1 MRADTHMQKAMSH
14 MDEHPAVFRKI
25 GQRIVEMLKTGFQL
39 LVAGLLAVMVVMPV
53 KFAEAQTAPK
63 QAAAPNAASNSTQKR
78 TFENMPPVVAE
89 INGTK
94 ITKEELAFEA
104 LKMHGHDEVDE
115 MIGLSIVLQECKRLN
130 LTITDEETQA
140 EIKRFA
146 SRFNLPVDK
155 WLELIRNES
164 GLSYEQ
170 YLVKTKQRVGL
181 RKIAGQSVQVTN
193 EEINRKLDAM
203 YGPGVQVR
211 QIVLFDKV
219 KADAAFQQLQAN
231 PTKENFVSLAKQLSD
246 DPASAPMGGLIP
258 AIRRYSMTDNVQLE
272 NILMNLKEGEIT
284 NIVQIGGVY
293 VIFRHEKAIP
303 QANVDR
309 QPLFEK
315 TYYMVEEEKINKA
328 AMQIMPALKQR
339 TEVTNFFETPEAQNA
354 TQIPAI
360 IATINRE
367 PIYSKTVAEICT
379 MRYGAEVLQG
389 MIIQRIIDQK
399 CKEMNI
405 NVTQEEITAEL
416 GRVAGSMFPNLQ
428 NGQPDIQRLVEMQCR
443 EMKINPATYYTNVI
457 RPMLALKKM
466 AAPAV
471 NVTLEDREKAFQAT
485 YGPRVEV
492 LAIFLDKQRDALDVW
507 TQARKVCDT
516 SKPIEQSRQA
526 FGQLAAQYSVE
537 PGTKANEGLIEPI
550 SRYCGMPQVEEAAF
564 KLQPG
569 EMSEVIP
576 FDTINGKQYI
586 ILLCLGMTEPRFVSP
601 DEEEIRDKLYAH
613 IYDQKL
619 EIEVGQVLNRIITS
633 ATIDNYLTGKT
644 QGPSTANVPTGS
656 TIR

>member
-1 MRADTHMQKAMSH
+1 MSNT
-14 MDEHPAVFRKI
+14 DERPAVFRKI

-39 LVAGLLAVMVVMPV
+39 LVVGLLAVMAIVPA

-63 QAAAPNAASNSTQKR
+63 QAAAPNAASNKTQKGA
-78 TFENMPPVVAE
+78 FESMPSVVAE

-104 LKMHGHDEVDE
+104 LKMHGRDEVDE

-130 LTITDEETQA
+130 ITVTDEEVRA
-140 EIKRFA
+140 EIERFA
-146 SRFNLPVDK
+146 ARFNLPVDK
-155 WLELIRNES
+155 WLELVRNEN

-170 YLVKTKQRVGL
+170 HFAKTKQRVGL

-203 YGPGVQVR
+203 YGPGIQVR
-211 QIVLFDKV
+211 QIVLFDKA
-219 KADAAFQQLQAN
+219 KADAVFQQLQAN
-231 PTKENFVSLAKQLSD
+231 PTKENFVSLAKQMSD
-246 DPASAPMGGLIP
+246 DQVSASMGGLIP
-258 AIRRYSMTDNVQLE
+258 AIRRYSMPDNVQLE
-272 NILMNLKEGEIT
+272 NLLMNLKEGEIT
-284 NIVQIGGVY
+284 NLVQMSGVY
-293 VIFRHEKAIP
+293 IIFRHEKAVP
-303 QANVDR
+303 SVNVDR
-309 QPLFEK
+309 QALVEK

-328 AMQIMPALKQR
+328 ASQIMPALVQR
-339 TEVTNFFETPEAQNA
+339 TQITKNFFETPQAQNA
-354 TQIPAI
+354 SQIPAI
-360 IATINRE
+360 VATINGE
-367 PIYSKTVAEICT
+367 PIYSKTVAEICA

-405 NVTQEEITAEL
+405 VVTQEEITAEL
-416 GRVAGSMFPNLQ
+416 GRVASSMFPNLQ

-443 EMKINPATYYTNVI
+443 EMKIDPTVYYTNVI
-457 RPMLALKKM
+457 RPMLVLKKL

-492 LAIFLDKQRDALDVW
+492 LAIFLDKQRDAHDVW
-507 TQARKVCDT
+507 SQARRACDP
-516 SKPIEQSRQA
+516 SKPIELSKQA
-526 FGQLAAQYSVE
+526 FGKLAAQYSIE
-537 PGTKANEGLIEPI
+537 ETTRINEGFIEPV
-550 SRYCGMPQVEEAAF
+550 SRYCGMPQVEEVAF
-564 KLQPG
+564 TLKPG
-569 EMSEVIP
+569 EISEVIP
-576 FDTINGKQYI
+576 FDTINGKQYV

-601 DEEEIRDKLYAH
+601 DEDEIRDTLYAH

-619 EIEVGQVLNRIITS
+619 EIEVGQVLNRIISS

-644 QGPSTANVPTGS
+644 QGPSTANAPTGS